1 MDSEY
6 PTNPDC
12 PTLSFDVTFARKDG
26 RKQAVSGKP
35 PRPKKPSPLT
45 PPEHPSRTA
54 IPYKTRLL
62 ALAYLFDD
70 MIRRGVVKDYAEIA
84 RMGGVSRA
92 RISQIMD
99 LTLLPVTVQE
109 DMLHNK
115 WLVHG

>member
-1 MDSEY
+1 MNHDN
-6 PTNPDC
+6 PTNPTHPDS

-26 RKQAVSGKP
+26 RKQALADKP
-35 PRPKKPSPLT
+35 RRPNTTAEPASADQ
-45 PPEHPSRTA
+45 SRTA

-84 RMGGVSRA
+84 RLEGVSRA

-99 LTLLPVTVQE
+99 LTLLPVPQQE
-109 DMLHNK
+109 REL
-115 WLVHG
+115 LRR